1 MYRSLRDRASWREY
15 EPRSFLSF
23 VDCKTSSF
31 ADSKT
36 GTFSDGTA
44 SGSLITSIYHLS
56 IHFIYHADGNFR
68 ITPSLDF
75 GAPKSA

>member
-1 MYRSLRDRASWREY
+1 MKDRAYWCDY
-15 EPRSFLSF
+15 EPQSFLSF
-23 VDCKTSSF
+23 VDCKTSSLV
-31 ADSKT
+31 DSKT

-56 IHFIYHADGNFR
+56 IHFIYHMDGNFR
-68 ITPSLDF
+68 IIPLLDF